1 MTVLDPDGIDGN
13 ADDSDGYVD
22 GVDGTISC
30 YPNKESKQWCCSY
43 STQLMLQ
50 TDYKNKQIKE
60 SPLVT
65 LAFFMTNKYVHVQTN
80 KSTSPNYPRL

>member
-1 MTVLDPDGIDGN
+1 MTTHWVTVLDPDGIDGN

-22 GVDGTISC
+22 GVDGKHQVLSQTKRANNGVVVTA
-30 YPNKESKQWCCSY
+30 PNLC
-43 STQLMLQ
+43 LP

-65 LAFFMTNKYVHVQTN
+65 LAFFMTNKYVCSN
-80 KSTSPNYPRL
+80 